1 MRRLLT
7 WYRGM
12 SDETVNRL
20 TLALMVLFTFGWVLP
35 EIWVLL
41 KPYLWSA
48 ISPPPLPIGPR
59 C

>member
-1 MRRLLT
+1 MRRLLD
-7 WYRGM
+7 WYWGL

-20 TLALMVLFTFGWVLP
+20 TLALMFAFAAAWVLP

-41 KPYLWSA
+41 RPHVLSA
-48 ISPPPLPIGPR
+48 IFPPPPIGPK